1 MKLNTLETLGG
12 QSFVLLP
19 AYIYENLKPQITKA
33 LKSYQSSDPIVVDLK
48 KLAEPVGVK
57 TNADYVPF
65 KLDDYVR
72 NPVAKARIEARLT
85 QVQLAKRMKVT
96 QPYIAK
102 LEAQGR
108 VSKEKLAQV
117 RAALAI

>member
-19 AYIYENLKPQITKA
+19 THIYENLKPQITRA

-48 KLAEPVGVK
+48 KLAAPVAAK
-57 TNADYVPF
+57 ANADYVPF

-72 NPVAKARIEARLT
+72 NPVAKARIEAGLT

-117 RAALAI
+117 RAALTT

>member
-19 AYIYENLKPQITKA
+19 THIYENLKPQITQA
-33 LKSYQSSDPIVVDLK
+33 LKNYKSSDPIVVDLK
-48 KLAEPVGVK
+48 KFATPAATK
-57 TNADYVPF
+57 NTDYLPF
-65 KLDDYVR
+65 KLNDYVR
-72 NPVAKARIEARLT
+72 NPVAQARIKAGLT
-85 QVQLAKRMKVT
+85 QVQLAKRLKVT

-108 VSKEKLAQV
+108 VSAAKLKQVNEKLA
-117 RAALAI
+117 A

>member
-1 MKLNTLETLGG
+1 MRLNTLETLGG

-19 AYIYENLKPQITKA
+19 THIYENLKPQITRA
-33 LKSYQSSDPIVVDLK
+33 LKSYQSSDQIVVDLK
-48 KLAEPVGVK
+48 KLATPIAVK
-57 TNADYVPF
+57 ANADYVPF
-65 KLDDYVR
+65 KLDEYVR
-72 NPVAKARIEARLT
+72 NPVAKARIEAGLT

-117 RAALAI
+117 KTALSI

>member
-19 AYIYENLKPQITKA
+19 AHIYENLKPQITRA
-33 LKSYQSSDPIVVDLK
+33 LKSYQSSDPIIVDLK
-48 KLAEPVGVK
+48 KLATPIAAK
-57 TNADYVPF
+57 ANADYVPF

-72 NPVAKARIEARLT
+72 NPVAKARIEAGLT
-85 QVQLAKRMKVT
+85 QVQLAKRLKVT

-108 VSKEKLAQV
+108 VSKEKITQVKTVLA
-117 RAALAI
+117 A

>member
-1 MKLNTLETLGG
+1 MKLNTLETHSG

-19 AYIYENLKPQITKA
+19 VHIYENFKPQITRA
-33 LKSYQSSDPIVVDLK
+33 LKSYQSSDPIAVDFK
-48 KLAEPVGVK
+48 KLATPIAAK
-57 TNADYVPF
+57 KNADYVPF
-65 KLDDYVR
+65 KLDEYVR
-72 NPVAKARIEARLT
+72 NPVAKARIEAGLT

-108 VSKEKLAQV
+108 VSKEKIEQV

>member
-19 AYIYENLKPQITKA
+19 IYIYENLKPQITKV
-33 LKSYQSSDPIVVDLK
+33 LKNYHSSDPIVVDLK
-48 KLAEPVGVK
+48 KLAMPITTK
-57 TNADYVPF
+57 ANTDYVPF
-65 KLDDYVR
+65 KLNDYVR
-72 NPVAKARIEARLT
+72 NPVAKARIEAGLT

-108 VSKEKLAQV
+108 VSKEKLEQV
-117 RAALAI
+117 KIVISL

>member
-1 MKLNTLETLGG
+1 MRLNILETLGG

-19 AYIYENLKPQITKA
+19 THIYENLKPQITRA
-33 LKSYQSSDPIVVDLK
+33 LKSYQSNDPIVVDLK
-48 KLAEPVGVK
+48 KLAEPVGVRA
-57 TNADYVPF
+57 NADYVPF

-72 NPVAKARIEARLT
+72 NPVAKARIEAGLT

-117 RAALAI
+117 RSALAI